1 MMVKPTNTNTKLHSS
16 NNAVCDSCAHTP
28 YIIGDIDRDGVV
40 SLIDVELLRNFVLNY
55 LFSDNGES
63 SYNAIYDVN
72 LDGVIDA
79 RDIVR
84 IKKLC
89 ALAG

>member
-1 MMVKPTNTNTKLHSS
+1 MVKPTDTNTKLHSS
-16 NNAVCDSCAHTP
+16 NNAVCDSCAYAP
-28 YIIGDIDRDGVV
+28 YIIGDIDQYGAV

-55 LFSDNGES
+55 LFSDNS
-63 SYNAIYDVN
+63 VPYNAVYDVN